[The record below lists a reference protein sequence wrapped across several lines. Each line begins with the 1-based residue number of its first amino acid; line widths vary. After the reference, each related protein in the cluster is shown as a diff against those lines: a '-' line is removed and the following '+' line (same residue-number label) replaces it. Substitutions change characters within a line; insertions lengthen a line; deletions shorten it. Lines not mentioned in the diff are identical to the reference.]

1 MRRWISADTNNG
13 ESFFNTNKIF
23 ELLIIFQALKSLNLR
38 RSCEPKISIAKAVS
52 LWKVVYQGGGERSSR
67 GPDL

>member
-1 MRRWISADTNNG
+1 MVRVLAPTKYL
-13 ESFFNTNKIF
+13 SFSYLFFVI
-23 ELLIIFQALKSLNLR
+23 LQALNSLNLR